1 MGFLFGHQ
9 GGIAMVPEY
18 RELISQLKASD
29 RYFDSLFSKH
39 KELDQTV
46 KNMEVQIEPDN
57 HDEIQGL
64 KNGHFALSDQV
75 KFAAEKQPPRFE
87 SSGPAKTID
96 EEGIDLLIGSP

>member
-64 KNGHFALSDQV
+64 KKRKLQI
-75 KFAAEKQPPRFE
+75 R
-87 SSGPAKTID
+87 
-96 EEGIDLLIGSP
+96 EEMYELLVRAHARLIIVRDLK

>member
-1 MGFLFGHQ
+1 
-9 GGIAMVPEY
+9 MVPEY

-64 KNGHFALSDQV
+64 KKKTADQ
-75 KFAAEKQPPRFE
+75 
-87 SSGPAKTID
+87 
-96 EEGIDLLIGSP
+96 EEMYELLVRAHARLIIVRDLK